1 MRFVVLPLRVSFH
14 TLAVVQQTNFHT
26 VYTQLWTRLCT
37 NTAAWAL
44 PPRSCTR
51 TQHGVRVTH
60 SDRSVGHSSALDT
73 RVSMCIVMYMPT
85 RNVYVSDSDVS
96 LFSEAGTIA
105 GSLSAA
111 IVEALRDYV
120 NKHHRLTDGFQ
131 EIELKLS
138 TDGVDRR
145 VTFAGRRVVHLRRPD
160 PKGTR
165 IDTVYLTAKGQLAV
179 ATKVHRTLPEWSN
192 QEDMWSDPKTW
203 SRDFWVVGDKTLSVY
218 PDVERLSQA
227 DSLLAQRVEAALKVS
242 AVEVL
247 DI

>member
-1 MRFVVLPLRVSFH
+1 M
-14 TLAVVQQTNFHT
+14 
-26 VYTQLWTRLCT
+26 
-37 NTAAWAL
+37 
-44 PPRSCTR
+44 
-51 TQHGVRVTH
+51 
-60 SDRSVGHSSALDT
+60 
-73 RVSMCIVMYMPT
+73 
-85 RNVYVSDSDVS
+85 S
-96 LFSEAGTIA
+96 LFAEAGEIA
-105 GSLSAA
+105 GSLSSA

-120 NKHHRLTDGFQ
+120 KKRGHSAEGYQ

-138 TDGVDRR
+138 TGDVDRR
-145 VTFAGRRVVHLRRPD
+145 VTFVGRRLVRLTRPD
-160 PKGTR
+160 PEGTG

>member
-1 MRFVVLPLRVSFH
+1 MHKYRGVGSS
-14 TLAVVQQTNFHT
+14 
-26 VYTQLWTRLCT
+26 
-37 NTAAWAL
+37 
-44 PPRSCTR
+44 PRSCTR
-51 TQHGVRVTH
+51 TQHGVWVTH

-120 NKHHRLTDGFQ
+120 NKHHRLADGFQ
-131 EIELKLS
+131 EVELKLS

-145 VTFAGRRVVHLRRPD
+145 VTFTGRRVVRLRRPD
-160 PKGTR
+160 PEGTR

-192 QEDMWSDPKTW
+192 HEDMWSDPKTW

-218 PDVERLSQA
+218 PDVDRLSQA
-227 DSLLAQRVEAALKVS
+227 DSLLAQRVEDALKVS

>member
-1 MRFVVLPLRVSFH
+1 
-14 TLAVVQQTNFHT
+14 
-26 VYTQLWTRLCT
+26 
-37 NTAAWAL
+37 
-44 PPRSCTR
+44 
-51 TQHGVRVTH
+51 
-60 SDRSVGHSSALDT
+60 
-73 RVSMCIVMYMPT
+73 MYMPT

-179 ATKVHRTLPEWSN
+179 ATKVQRRLPDWTAGQDDLWSN
-192 QEDMWSDPKTW
+192 PETW
-203 SRDFWVVGDKTLSVY
+203 SRNFWIAGDRTLSVF
-218 PDVERLSQA
+218 PDIDHLQKEDPVMAEQA
-227 DSLLAQRVEAALKVS
+227 RAAL
-242 AVEVL
+242 ATPALEVL

>member
-1 MRFVVLPLRVSFH
+1 MR
-14 TLAVVQQTNFHT
+14 
-26 VYTQLWTRLCT
+26 
-37 NTAAWAL
+37 
-44 PPRSCTR
+44 
-51 TQHGVRVTH
+51 
-60 SDRSVGHSSALDT
+60 
-73 RVSMCIVMYMPT
+73 IVMYMPT

-120 NKHHRLTDGFQ
+120 NKHHRLADGFQ
-131 EIELKLS
+131 DVELKLS

-145 VTFAGRRVVHLRRPD
+145 VTFTGRRVVRLRRPD
-160 PKGTR
+160 PEGTR

-192 QEDMWSDPKTW
+192 HEDMWSDPKTW

-218 PDVERLSQA
+218 PDVEHLSQA

>member
-1 MRFVVLPLRVSFH
+1 M
-14 TLAVVQQTNFHT
+14 
-26 VYTQLWTRLCT
+26 
-37 NTAAWAL
+37 
-44 PPRSCTR
+44 
-51 TQHGVRVTH
+51 RVTH

-73 RVSMCIVMYMPT
+73 RAGMRIVMYMPT

-96 LFSEAGTIA
+96 LFSEAGIIA

-120 NKHHRLTDGFQ
+120 NKHHRLADGFQ
-131 EIELKLS
+131 EVELKLS

-145 VTFAGRRVVHLRRPD
+145 VTFTGRRVVRLRRPD
-160 PKGTR
+160 PEGTR

-192 QEDMWSDPKTW
+192 HEDMWSDPKTW

-218 PDVERLSQA
+218 PDVDRLSQA
-227 DSLLAQRVEAALKVS
+227 DSLLAQRVEDALKVS

>member
-1 MRFVVLPLRVSFH
+1 
-14 TLAVVQQTNFHT
+14 
-26 VYTQLWTRLCT
+26 
-37 NTAAWAL
+37 
-44 PPRSCTR
+44 
-51 TQHGVRVTH
+51 
-60 SDRSVGHSSALDT
+60 
-73 RVSMCIVMYMPT
+73 MYMPT
-85 RNVYVSDSDVS
+85 RNVYVSDADVS

-120 NKHHRLTDGFQ
+120 NKHRRLTDGFQ

-145 VTFAGRRVVHLRRPD
+145 VTFAGRR
-160 PKGTR
+160 
-165 IDTVYLTAKGQLAV
+165 V

-203 SRDFWVVGDKTLSVY
+203 SRDFWVVGDRTLSVY

>member
-1 MRFVVLPLRVSFH
+1 MR
-14 TLAVVQQTNFHT
+14 
-26 VYTQLWTRLCT
+26 
-37 NTAAWAL
+37 
-44 PPRSCTR
+44 
-51 TQHGVRVTH
+51 
-60 SDRSVGHSSALDT
+60 
-73 RVSMCIVMYMPT
+73 IVMYMPT

-120 NKHHRLTDGFQ
+120 NKHRRLTDGFQ

-138 TDGVDRR
+138 TDGMDRR
-145 VTFAGRRVVHLRRPD
+145 VTFTGRRVVRLRRPD
-160 PKGTR
+160 PEGTR

-203 SRDFWVVGDKTLSVY
+203 SRDFWVVGDRTLSVY
-218 PDVERLSQA
+218 PDVEHLSQA
-227 DSLLAQRVEAALKVS
+227 DSVLAQRVEAALTTS

>member
-1 MRFVVLPLRVSFH
+1 
-14 TLAVVQQTNFHT
+14 
-26 VYTQLWTRLCT
+26 
-37 NTAAWAL
+37 
-44 PPRSCTR
+44 
-51 TQHGVRVTH
+51 
-60 SDRSVGHSSALDT
+60 
-73 RVSMCIVMYMPT
+73 MYMPT
-85 RNVYVSDSDVS
+85 RNVYVADSDVS
-96 LFSEAGTIA
+96 LFSEAGIIA

-120 NKHHRLTDGFQ
+120 NKHHRLADGFQ
-131 EIELKLS
+131 EVELKLS
-138 TDGVDRR
+138 TDG
-145 VTFAGRRVVHLRRPD
+145 VVHLRRPD

-192 QEDMWSDPKTW
+192 HEDMWSDPKTW

-218 PDVERLSQA
+218 PDVDCLSQA
-227 DSLLAQRVEAALKVS
+227 DSLLAQRVEDALKVS